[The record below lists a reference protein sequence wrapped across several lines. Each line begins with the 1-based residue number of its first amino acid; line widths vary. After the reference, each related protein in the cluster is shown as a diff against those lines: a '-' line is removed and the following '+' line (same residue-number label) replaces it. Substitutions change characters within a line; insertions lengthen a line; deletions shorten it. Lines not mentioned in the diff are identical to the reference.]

1 MVARYQCGLASISVA
16 LSRRTAV
23 GQFGFRK
30 APGGPKATRA
40 AGLEFKW
47 EFIQKGLF
55 LCAD

>member
-1 MVARYQCGLASISVA
+1 MWTGIHPGGTEAPDDHGPVQVRQ
-16 LSRRTAV
+16 
-23 GQFGFRK
+23 

-40 AGLEFKW
+40 AGLEFEW